1 VEEDLVVFKMIQ
13 VQNLT
18 KVFNNEIRA
27 VDGIN
32 FNIKKGEIFGF
43 LGPNGAGKTTTINM
57 LCTLMKPTGGKA
69 TVCGYDIIKQPKK
82 VRECIGIVFQDT
94 TLDDQLTAKENLEL
108 HGRLYGVQK
117 SKMKRRIE
125 EVLEL
130 VELKDRADSIVK
142 VFSSGMKRR
151 LEMARGLIHYPKVL
165 FLDEPTLGLDP
176 QTRKH
181 VWDYIVKLKKEHEIT
196 IFLTTHYMEE
206 ADELCDRVAIID
218 HGKIIAM
225 DTPKRLKGGLG
236 GDTIILDIPDEDVE
250 KAKKIFKKSKI
261 FDSQVLLSVK
271 NAGREIKKVLEKA
284 KKNKIEV
291 IEANIR
297 KPILNDVFLNLT
309 GREIREEGVGLK
321 EELKRRRRMRGH

>member
-1 VEEDLVVFKMIQ
+1 MSIIEVNNLVKI
-13 VQNLT
+13 
-18 KVFNNEIRA
+18 FNNEIRA

-32 FNIKKGEIFGF
+32 FEIEKGEIFGF

-57 LCTLMKPTGGKA
+57 LCTLIRPTNGDA
-69 TVCGYDIIKQPKK
+69 TICRYDIIKQPDE
-82 VRECIGIVFQDT
+82 VRKCIGLVFQDT
-94 TLDDQLTAKENLEL
+94 SLDDRLTAKENLEL
-108 HGRLYGVQK
+108 HSRLYNVPKTERQK
-117 SKMKRRIE
+117 RIE

-130 VELKDRADSIVK
+130 VELSDRADSIVK
-142 VFSSGMKRR
+142 TFSGGMQRR
-151 LEMARGLIHYPKVL
+151 LEIARGLIHYPRVL

-181 VWDYIVKLKKEHEIT
+181 VWDYILKLKKEYEIT
-196 IFLTTHYMEE
+196 IMMTTHYMEE

-225 DTPKRLKGGLG
+225 GTPKKLKDSLG
-236 GDTIILDIPDEDVE
+236 GDTIILDIPDEDV
-250 KAKKIFKKSKI
+250 KKVKKVFKRAKI

-291 IEANIR
+291 LEANIR
-297 KPILNDVFLNLT
+297 KPTLNDVFLHLT
-309 GREIREEGVGLK
+309 GREIREETAGLR

>member
-1 VEEDLVVFKMIQ
+1 LSIIEVNNLVKI
-13 VQNLT
+13 
-18 KVFNNEIRA
+18 FNNEIRA

-32 FNIKKGEIFGF
+32 FEIEKGEIFGF

-57 LCTLMKPTGGKA
+57 LCTLIRPTSGNA
-69 TVCGYDIIKQPKK
+69 TICRYDIIKQPDE
-82 VRECIGIVFQDT
+82 VRKCIGLVFQDT
-94 TLDDQLTAKENLEL
+94 SLDDRLTAKENLEL
-108 HGRLYGVQK
+108 HSRLYNVPKTERQK
-117 SKMKRRIE
+117 RIE

-130 VELKDRADSIVK
+130 VELSDRADSIVK
-142 VFSSGMKRR
+142 TFSGGMQRR
-151 LEMARGLIHYPKVL
+151 LEIARGLIHYPRVL

-181 VWDYIVKLKKEHEIT
+181 VWDYILKLKKEYEIT
-196 IFLTTHYMEE
+196 IMMTTHYMEE

-225 DTPKRLKGGLG
+225 GTPKKLKDSLG
-236 GDTIILDIPDEDVE
+236 GDTIILDIPDEDV
-250 KAKKIFKKSKI
+250 KKVKKVFKRAKI

-291 IEANIR
+291 LEANIR
-297 KPILNDVFLNLT
+297 KPTLNDVFLHLT
-309 GREIREEGVGLK
+309 GREIREETAGLR

>member
-1 VEEDLVVFKMIQ
+1 MGIIEVR
-13 VQNLT
+13 NLT

-32 FNIKKGEIFGF
+32 LKIKKGEIFGF

-57 LCTLMKPTGGKA
+57 LCTLMKPTSGGA
-69 TVCGYDIIKQPKK
+69 IVCNYDIIKHSLE
-82 VRECIGIVFQDT
+82 VRKCIGLVFQDAS
-94 TLDDQLTAKENLEL
+94 LDDRLTARENLEL
-108 HGRLYGVQK
+108 HSRLYGVQK
-117 SKMKRRIE
+117 SERRKRID

-130 VELKDRADSIVK
+130 VELSARADSIVRT
-142 VFSSGMKRR
+142 FSGGMQRR
-151 LEMARGLIHYPKVL
+151 LEIARGLIHYPKVL

-181 VWDYIVKLKKEHEIT
+181 VWDYILKLKKEYKIT
-196 IFLTTHYMEE
+196 IMMTTHYMEE

-218 HGKIIAM
+218 HGKIIAL
-225 DTPKRLKGGLG
+225 DTPKKLKDNLG
-236 GDTIILDIPDEDVE
+236 GDTIILDIPDDDVE
-250 KAKKIFKKSKI
+250 KARKVFKKAKI

-284 KKNKIEV
+284 KKNKIYV

-297 KPILNDVFLNLT
+297 KPTLNDVFLHLT
-309 GREIREEGVGLK
+309 GREIREGAASLRD
-321 EELKRRRRMRGH
+321 ELKRRRGMRGH

>member
-1 VEEDLVVFKMIQ
+1 VVYLPVIK
-13 VQNLT
+13 VKNLT

-32 FNIKKGEIFGF
+32 FEINQGEIFGF

-57 LCTLMKPTGGKA
+57 LCTLIKPTKGEA
-69 TVCGYDIIKQPKK
+69 NICEYSIIKNPEQ
-82 VRECIGIVFQDT
+82 VRECIGLVFQDP
-94 TLDDQLTAKENLEL
+94 TLDDRLTAKENLEL
-108 HGRLYGVQK
+108 HARLYGVPK
-117 SKMKRRIE
+117 SQRKKRIN

-130 VELKDRADSIVK
+130 VELSDRANSIVRT
-142 VFSSGMKRR
+142 FSGGMKRR
-151 LEMARGLIHYPKVL
+151 LEIARGLIHYPKVL

-181 VWDYIVKLKKEHEIT
+181 VWDYILKLKKEFKIT
-196 IFLTTHYMEE
+196 IMMTTHYMEE

-218 HGKIIAM
+218 HGKIIASEE
-225 DTPKRLKGGLG
+225 PKKLKDGLG
-236 GDTIILDIPDEDVE
+236 GDTIILDISDKNLE
-250 KAKKIFKKSKI
+250 KAKKVFKKAKF

-297 KPILNDVFLNLT
+297 KPTLNDVFLNLT
-309 GREIREEGVGLK
+309 GREIREETAGLR
-321 EELKRRRRMRGH
+321 EELKRRMMMRGH

>member
-1 VEEDLVVFKMIQ
+1 MEEDLVVFKMIQ

-32 FNIKKGEIFGF
+32 FKIRKGEIFGF

-57 LCTLMKPTGGKA
+57 LCTLMKPTQGKA
-69 TVCGYDIIKQPKK
+69 TVYSHDIIKQPKK

-130 VELKDRADSIVK
+130 VELRDRADSIVK
-142 VFSSGMKRR
+142 TFSSGMRRR
-151 LEMARGLIHYPKVL
+151 LEIARGLIHYPKVL

-225 DTPKRLKGGLG
+225 DTSKSLKDGLG
-236 GDTIILDIPDEDVE
+236 GDTIILDIQDEDIQ

-261 FDSQVLLSVK
+261 FDSQLLLSVK

-284 KKNKIEV
+284 KKNKIRI

-297 KPILNDVFLNLT
+297 KPTLNDVFLNLT
-309 GREIREEGVGLK
+309 GREIREEGAGLK
-321 EELKRRRRMRGH
+321 EELKRRRRMGGH